1 MTPLAQWQDGA
12 DDRNMT
18 NFLALA
24 VGDFDKD
31 NRAEIA
37 AAFKDANP
45 FGHQLLYLTF
55 NATATPQ
62 NWNLTHWGR
71 QDASLKGPVGLSFG
85 DWNNDSLRAVV
96 GGKCAHVVDAHVTA
110 ADFVPPYWQNIQ
122 GDQSKGGSLGQ
133 AVSQEDTVERSLTY
147 HSADTVSAYV
157 GVSAGVSF
165 FDLAEFSA
173 AAKATG
179 AQELAMSNTN
189 TTGTG
194 ASTTVTAGQSWNA
207 AAVVYEPAE
216 YNCYSYQM
224 SVDDNLIDTNNA
236 RLRFC
241 QYQTLPNVKPTLQA
255 SELDSWD
262 ANFGDKP
269 EYVPVLRDWA
279 SLALFRDNFAEQSSN
294 QATAKLAVDSEIVHG
309 SFVNGAVAQ
318 TNSEAQPWWQ
328 VDLGSVQP
336 ISKIRLWTPAASL
349 ADFYLFVSAH
359 PFGAGDKPTDLLARP
374 DVAAYTL
381 ADLGLGFTMTDT
393 APSETTL
400 ATLDGQQQPI
410 QGRYVRVQRADTAV
424 LALAEVQVFGTNHV
438 DPDRYPLDICDAG
451 TFDFYNDGACPITQ
465 NDGYFMVKLYNPN
478 HGPAEDAYVWK
489 KVRGHVLWDGRRN
502 DILNG
507 KSVTR
512 GNANTDWSMA
522 TAQVTSKAQAQ
533 ELDNSTSVG
542 AEFEVEGGVGL
553 KVQTGAGVERTT
565 GVASEVVQSTSWSN
579 EVNMS
584 GQMQGFP
591 TGYDGAANNW
601 VLNCRYFFQPYT
613 YEVTD
618 RANLGYQHRYAAL
631 DYLVP
636 DAGRDSDLKR
646 TRDLAACRNGNLP
659 GPTQTANDAA
669 AVITNQPTA
678 ISVLANDQ
686 GNDLLITNVGQPQHG
701 STTYT
706 ARTITY
712 TSAPGFSGTD
722 AFTYT
727 VESQAANNVG
737 AAQNAPITGVV
748 TVTVGAA
755 APAHAIYLPL
765 AAR

>member
-1 MTPLAQWQDGA
+1 
-12 DDRNMT
+12 
-18 NFLALA
+18 
-24 VGDFDKD
+24 
-31 NRAEIA
+31 
-37 AAFKDANP
+37 
-45 FGHQLLYLTF
+45 
-55 NATATPQ
+55 
-62 NWNLTHWGR
+62 
-71 QDASLKGPVGLSFG
+71 
-85 DWNNDSLRAVV
+85 
-96 GGKCAHVVDAHVTA
+96 VTA
-110 ADFVPPYWQNIQ
+110 ADFIPPYWQNIQ
-122 GDQSKGGSLGQ
+122 GDQNKGGSLGQ

-179 AQELAMSNTN
+179 AQELAMSNTK
-189 TTGTG
+189 TTGNGT
-194 ASTTVTAGQSWNA
+194 STTVTAGQSWNA

-224 SVDDNLIDTNNA
+224 SVAGHVIDTNNA

-262 ANFGDKP
+262 VNFGDKP
-269 EYVPVLRDWA
+269 EFVPVPRDWA
-279 SLALFRDNFAEQSSN
+279 SLALFRDNFTAQSSN
-294 QATAKLAVDSEIVHG
+294 AATAKLAVDSEIVQG
-309 SFVNGAVAQ
+309 SFVNATVAQ
-318 TNSEAQPWWQ
+318 TNNEPQPWWQ

-336 ISKIRLWTPAASL
+336 ITKIRLWSPEASL
-349 ADFYLFVSAH
+349 ADFYLFVSDK
-359 PFGAGDKPTDLLARP
+359 PFGAGDKPADLLARP
-374 DVAAYTL
+374 HVTAYTL
-381 ADLGLGFTMTDT
+381 ADLGLGFVMTDT
-393 APSETTL
+393 APSETTFV
-400 ATLDGQQQPI
+400 TLDSRQQPI

-438 DPDRYPLDICDAG
+438 DPDRYPLDICDVG
-451 TFDFYNDGACPITQ
+451 TFDFTNNGACHITQ
-465 NDGYFMVKLYNPN
+465 NDGYFLVKLYNPY
-478 HGPAEDAYVWK
+478 HGPTEDAYVWK

-512 GNANTDWSMA
+512 GNTNTDWSMA
-522 TAQVTSKAQAQ
+522 NAQVTSKAQAD

-542 AEFEVEGGVGL
+542 AEFEVEGGVGI
-553 KVQTGAGVERTT
+553 KVQTGAGIERTT

-579 EVNMS
+579 EINMG

-591 TGYDGAANNW
+591 TGYDGTANNW
-601 VLNCRYFFQPYT
+601 VLNCRYYFQPYT

-618 RANLGYQHRYAAL
+618 QANLGYQHHYVAL

-636 DAGRDSDLKR
+636 DAGRDSDLNR

-659 GPTQTANDAA
+659 GPTQTANDVAT
-669 AVITNQPTA
+669 VITNQPTT

-686 GNDLLITNVGQPQHG
+686 GNDLMITDVSRPQHG
-701 STTYT
+701 SATHT

-712 TSAPGFSGTD
+712 TSTPGFSGTD
-722 AFTYT
+722 TFTYT
-727 VESQAANNVG
+727 MESQTPAIAVTSTVGNV
-737 AAQNAPITGVV
+737 PISGVV
-748 TVTVGAA
+748 TVTVEA
-755 APAHAIYLPL
+755 APAHVIYLPL
-765 AAR
+765 VER